1 MARKTKKFDV
11 QDHLKTLDEQIAYL
25 EAAIDE
31 DDPSFIATAIG
42 DIATRGVSQF
52 AKETGL
58 SREAIYKSFRPGGN
72 PTIEIV
78 HQATK
83 ALGLNLKLAPS
94 TAVRLRLLGGRCHRP
109 PPHLTDL

>member
-42 DIATRGVSQF
+42 DIATRGVQPVRQ
-52 AKETGL
+52 GN
-58 SREAIYKSFRPGGN
+58 RPEPRGDLQIL
-72 PTIEIV
+72 P
-78 HQATK
+78 
-83 ALGLNLKLAPS
+83 P
-94 TAVRLRLLGGRCHRP
+94 GRQS
-109 PPHLTDL
+109 DD